1 MATNQSQA
9 LKRIGENLYVN
20 GHGVYFAWFV
30 VRGKQIKRSCR
41 EDFKVGQKRAVK
53 VGQWAGPGNGG
64 GEWAWNA

>member
-9 LKRIGENLYVN
+9 LKRIGKNLYVN

-53 VGQWAGPGNGG
+53 VGQ
-64 GEWAWNA
+64 